1 MDYNEYA
8 ANMDVGQAYL
18 EVMSKVVQDGFTF
31 VSTELDQW
39 GVAAAEAQ
47 RQHQQQQQQDQ
58 AGGVKGKGKSNKGKS
73 TGGASNTKKDKGAS
87 SKEGAAAPLQVTM
100 AEKVRLKRHVYC
112 LLFTNLLFTINTM
125 PEPFHNSVNSLFFTF
140 PSLSAEP
147 PARSVCLRPGA

>member
-18 EVMSKVVQDGFTF
+18 EVMAKVVQEGFTF

-39 GVAAAEAQ
+39 GVVAAEAQ
-47 RQHQQQQQQDQ
+47 RHQQQQQEQP
-58 AGGVKGKGKSNKGKS
+58 GGAKGKGKATKGKS
-73 TGGASNTKKDKGAS
+73 TGGAGYNKKDKGAS
-87 SKEGAAAPLQVTM
+87 SKESAAAPLQVTM

-112 LLFTNLLFTINTM
+112 LLFTILLFTINTM
-125 PEPFHNSVNSLFFTF
+125 LEPFHNVFITRPILPFFTF

-147 PARSVCLRPGA
+147 PARSVCF